1 MRSIRDVADIAQQ
14 DADLDGAYQWAI
26 DQFLDDFRSAAPG
39 QRPDL
44 IHDAPEV
51 ADGRLAA
58 LLAGIVDAL
67 CDETGTQRPEWLSR
81 IGVVSPRPFFVM
93 RPDGNCT
100 ADFAFAQMLYSPPW
114 FFSRDVFVPASYL
127 VRA

>member
-1 MRSIRDVADIAQQ
+1 MRSIRVVAEIAQQ
-14 DADLDGAYQWAI
+14 DAALDGAYQWAI
-26 DQFLDDFRSAAPG
+26 DQFLDDFRSSPAEK
-39 QRPDL
+39 RLEL
-44 IHDAPEV
+44 IAEAPETS
-51 ADGRLAA
+51 DGRLAA

-67 CDETGTQRPEWLSR
+67 CDETGTMRPEWLSR

-100 ADFAFAQMLYSPPW
+100 ADFAFSQMLYSPPW
-114 FFSRDVFVPASYL
+114 FFGRNVFVPSNYM

>member
-1 MRSIRDVADIAQQ
+1 MRSLRDVADIAQQ
-14 DADLDGAYQWAI
+14 DAALDGAYQWAI
-26 DQFLDDFRSAAPG
+26 DQFIDDFRRSPPE
-39 QRPDL
+39 RRMDL
-44 IHDAPEV
+44 IGEPPEV

-67 CDETGTQRPEWLSR
+67 CEETGTRHPEWLSR

-93 RPDGNCT
+93 RPAGNCT
-100 ADFAFAQMLYSPPW
+100 AEFAFAQMLYSPPW
-114 FFSRDVFVPASYL
+114 FFGRDVFVPVNYL